1 MGAIMQVRN
10 TVLLLSIFS
19 VLAGC
24 GMFGNRQVD
33 YKAGAV
39 AVQPLEVPPDL
50 VTPVVS
56 SRAVLPASDGT
67 QVANY
72 SDFVRTPKESETP
85 CVSPAPAVAPAAAQ
99 PAAARLLQVGATRFI
114 LLSEPFERAWRT
126 VGLALDRAGIKPSD
140 VDRSKGLYFL
150 KLNGRDKASTE
161 ARLLV
166 NESAGV
172 SVVTVEGLSQQDD
185 VTRLLESVHQHMKQ

>member
-1 MGAIMQVRN
+1 MGVVMQVRN
-10 TVLLLSIFS
+10 AVLLFSIFS

-56 SRAVLPASDGT
+56 SRAVLPAADGT

-72 SDFVRTPKESETP
+72 SDFARTPKVAETP
-85 CVSPAPAVAPAAAQ
+85 CVSPAPAVVQAVAQ
-99 PAAARLLQVGATRFI
+99 PAAAKLLQVGAARFI

-150 KLNGRDKASTE
+150 KISGRDKTSTE

-166 NESAGV
+166 SESAGI
-172 SVVTVEGLSQQDD
+172 SVVTVEGMAQQDAAA
-185 VTRLLESVHQHMKQ
+185 RLLESVHQHMAQ